1 MTVMKEIYKPS
12 LNVGQVYAKVYG
24 VAGGR
29 LPVGNVTK
37 LEIGHKEDVQ
47 SQPDMT
53 MLGGGK
59 HAEVRRVT
67 DVEVSMTMADVNVS
81 NLARAVLATVEAV
94 DAGSVTGEEHT
105 VYLGGLLRLAH
116 IQPTDVVVKKASV
129 VVPAAGNYEVRAGGV
144 FILPTATGLADA
156 DAVTVDYA
164 HGIQAVI
171 EALTTS
177 ANELELVFEG
187 LNEADSGKPVIVDIW
202 RVSQGVTK
210 SLALLTGKFG
220 ALEVT
225 GAVLMD
231 PTKTGAGISR
241 YYRKTM
247 V

>member
-12 LNVGQVYAKVYG
+12 LNVGQVYAKAYG
-24 VAGGR
+24 VPAGR
-29 LPVGNVTK
+29 LPVGNVLK
-37 LEIGHKEDVQ
+37 LEIGHKVDTQ
-47 SQPDMT
+47 SQPNMT

-59 HAEVRRVT
+59 HSKVERVS
-67 DVEVSMTMADVNVS
+67 DVELSMTMADVNVT
-81 NLARAVLATVEAV
+81 NLARATLGTVEAV
-94 DAGSVTGEEHT
+94 DAGSVTGEAHT
-105 VYLGGLLRLAH
+105 AYLGGLLRLAH

-144 FILPTATGLADA
+144 FILPNATGLADA

-187 LNEADSGKPVIVDIW
+187 LNEADSGKPMIVDIW
-202 RVSQGVTK
+202 RVSQSVTK

-225 GAVLMD
+225 GEVLED